1 MQVNEPSTK
10 NVRAAHAR
18 GTSASSKQPKH
29 AAKTASIKAE
39 ELKSKGKVAALE
51 GIRALSILAIVLYH
65 ADPSWLPGGFFG
77 VSVFFVLT
85 GYLTTLSLERELD
98 SSGRLD
104 YPRFLKRRLAR
115 LVPSVLVLVGFTTI
129 LCALFSHSLVPKVK
143 SDALSS
149 LLFFENIHFI
159 ISDVPY
165 FAAAGLPSPLTHLW
179 FLGVTMQFY
188 IVWPL
193 VLMLLRKVC
202 RKRRTLFV
210 VVGALIV
217 ASAVEMA
224 LLFDPSGDTT
234 RVYYGPDTRAAE
246 FLMGA
251 LCALMTRGFGWGQ
264 RFATRYGKRRRTYIA
279 WGYELLAVASIALLV
294 VMCFTIDGFSPLTYR
309 GGTLVA
315 SLLAAL
321 LVGVVCRSKKG
332 PVALLL
338 GLKPLVAAGA
348 VSFSIYLWHYP
359 LLLVMNPATRT
370 TELPWWGWVLE
381 FVVIIGVSVA
391 SHIVVEKGVGKRWL
405 FGQTSAQ
412 AALYL
417 ISVVALLVLAVV
429 PVNASQTGVPL
440 SQQTQSSQEPAER
453 NDVVV
458 EEPSAP
464 EQKDDSEAET
474 EKDAEKDSEAGT
486 AEDAGKDSEKDPE
499 KDAEEEQEESS
510 VPKPEDYTVDSKT
523 GATDA
528 RVLLVGDSVSLGAED
543 AFYQIFPDGWM
554 DSAISRQLIVGVD
567 VFNSCVAAGHDAPVV
582 IFALGTNGVG
592 GEDDM
597 RKLVE
602 ACGPDRRVLLVN
614 TRLPGATQDR
624 VNGML
629 AEVASEYD
637 NVELVDW
644 HAASTGH
651 DEYFWDD
658 GTHLRPEGAQAY
670 VMMLR
675 KAVTGR

>member
-1 MQVNEPSTK
+1 M
-10 NVRAAHAR
+10 
-18 GTSASSKQPKH
+18 
-29 AAKTASIKAE
+29 KAE

-224 LLFDPSGDTT
+224 LLIDPSGDTT

-251 LCALMTRGFGWGQ
+251 LCALMTRGSGWGQ

-279 WGYELLAVASIALLV
+279 WAYELLAVVSIALLV
-294 VMCFTIDGFSPLTYR
+294 VMCFAIDGFSPLTYR

-315 SLLAAL
+315 ALLAAS
-321 LVGVVCRSKKG
+321 LVGVVCRAKKG
-332 PVALLL
+332 PVARLL

-348 VSFSIYLWHYP
+348 GSFSLDLWHYP

-370 TELPWWGWVLE
+370 TELPWWGWLLE
-381 FVVIIGVSVA
+381 LLV
-391 SHIVVEKGVGKRWL
+391 IVVVAELSYRLIERGVGAPL
-405 FGQTSAQ
+405 ALGQSRVAL
-412 AALYL
+412 AAEA
-417 ISVVALLVLAVV
+417 VALLAVV
-429 PVNASQTGVPL
+429 VVTLAPISAEQTGVPVD
-440 SQQTQSSQEPAER
+440 QQAGGSVEAAFDPDAQGY
-453 NDVVV
+453 DV
-458 EEPSAP
+458 SG
-464 EQKDDSEAET
+464 T
-474 EKDAEKDSEAGT
+474 FLAGT
-486 AEDAGKDSEKDPE
+486 AFATAVDTINSRNYDVDA
-499 KDAEEEQEESS
+499 Q
-510 VPKPEDYTVDSKT
+510 T

-528 RVLLVGDSVSLGAED
+528 SVLLIGDSVAKGAEAQFKRVFPNGWID
-543 AFYQIFPDGWM
+543 AAVG
-554 DSAISRQLIVGVD
+554 RQFTAGID
-567 VFNSCVAAGHDAPVV
+567 VYNQCVADGHGADVV
-582 IFALGTNGVG
+582 VFALGSNGVAR
-592 GEDDM
+592 EEQVRSLID
-597 RKLVE
+597 
-602 ACGPDRRVLLVN
+602 ACGADRKVYFVTTRVPMPL
-614 TRLPGATQDR
+614 QDINNELFR
-624 VNGML
+624 N
-629 AEVASEYD
+629 VADQYD
-637 NVELVDW
+637 NVEVIDW
-644 HAASTGH
+644 YAESEGH

-658 GTHLRPEGAQAY
+658 GTHLRPEGAEAY

-675 KAVTGR
+675 RAITGR

>member
-1 MQVNEPSTK
+1 MRGAE
-10 NVRAAHAR
+10 AA
-18 GTSASSKQPKH
+18 PKH
-29 AAKTASIKAE
+29 KARTSTEGRAPAKAR
-39 ELKSKGKVAALE
+39 GKVAALE

-98 SSGRLD
+98 ASGRLD
-104 YPRFLKRRLAR
+104 YPRFLRRRLAR
-115 LVPSVLVLVGFTTI
+115 LVPSVLVLVGITTI

-159 ISDVPY
+159 VSDVPY

-193 VLMLLRKVC
+193 LLMLLRKVC
-202 RKRRTLFV
+202 KERKALLA
-210 VVGALIV
+210 VVGVLIL
-217 ASAVEMA
+217 ASAIEMA

-234 RVYYGPDTRAAE
+234 RIYYGPDTRAAE
-246 FLMGA
+246 FLVGA
-251 LCALMTRGFGWGQ
+251 LCALMTGGTGWDL
-264 RFATRYGKRRRTYIA
+264 RRKTRAKGEGRPVPA
-279 WGYELLAVASIALLV
+279 WAYELAAVASIALLV
-294 VMCFTIDGFSPLTYR
+294 VMCVCVDGFSPLTYR

-315 SLLAAL
+315 ALLAAV
-321 LVGVVCRSKKG
+321 LVGVVCRAEKG
-332 PVALLL
+332 PVARVL
-338 GLKPLVAAGA
+338 GLRPLVAAGA
-348 VSFSIYLWHYP
+348 ASFSVYLWHYP

-370 TELPWWGWVLE
+370 TELPWWGWALE
-381 FVVIIGVSVA
+381 FAVIVGVSVA
-391 SHIVVEKGVGKRWL
+391 SHLVVERGVGERWL
-405 FGQTSAQ
+405 LGQTTSQ

-417 ISVVALLVLAVV
+417 VSVIALLVLAVV
-429 PVNASQTGVPL
+429 PVDASQTGVPL
-440 SQQTQSSQEPAER
+440 SVQQQASKQPPAAEQQVG
-453 NDVVV
+453 NDESTPADPAPE
-458 EEPSAP
+458 EEP
-464 EQKDDSEAET
+464 
-474 EKDAEKDSEAGT
+474 
-486 AEDAGKDSEKDPE
+486 
-499 KDAEEEQEESS
+499 EEEEPS
-510 VPKPEDYTVDSKT
+510 VPKPEDYTVDPQT
-523 GATDA
+523 GVTDA
-528 RVLLVGDSVSLGAED
+528 KVLLIGDSVSLGAQD
-543 AFYQIFPDGWM
+543 AFYQIFPNGWM

-629 AEVASEYD
+629 AQVAGEYD

-644 HAASTGH
+644 YAASTGH

-670 VMMLR
+670 VAMLR

>member
-1 MQVNEPSTK
+1 MQNVIGSAVQVNEAKT
-10 NVRAAHAR
+10 NTYRAAHTR
-18 GTSASSKQPKH
+18 GGSASPKH
-29 AAKTASIKAE
+29 AAKTTSLQVEEIKAR
-39 ELKSKGKVAALE
+39 GKVAALE

-98 SSGRLD
+98 ASGRLD

-129 LCALFSHSLVPKVK
+129 LCALFSHALVPKVK

-159 ISDVPY
+159 VSDVPY

-202 RKRRTLFV
+202 KERKALLA
-210 VVGALIV
+210 VVGVLIL
-217 ASAVEMA
+217 ASAIEMA

-234 RVYYGPDTRAAE
+234 RIYYGPDTRAAE
-246 FLMGA
+246 FLVGA
-251 LCALMTRGFGWGQ
+251 LCALMTRGSGWDL
-264 RFATRYGKRRRTYIA
+264 RRRSHGSRERRPVPTWA
-279 WGYELLAVASIALLV
+279 YELAAVVSIALLV
-294 VMCFTIDGFSPLTYR
+294 VMCVCVDGFSPLTYR

-315 SLLAAL
+315 ALLAAV
-321 LVGVVCRSKKG
+321 LVGVVCRAEKG
-332 PVALLL
+332 PVARVL
-338 GLKPLVAAGA
+338 GLRPLVAAGA
-348 VSFSIYLWHYP
+348 ASFSVYLWHYP

-381 FVVIIGVSVA
+381 FAVIVGVSVA
-391 SHIVVEKGVGKRWL
+391 SHLVVEKGVGRRWL
-405 FGQTSAQ
+405 FNQTSAQ

-417 ISVVALLVLAVV
+417 VSVIALLVLAVV

-440 SQQTQSSQEPAER
+440 NQQTQSSQEPVDRENTVIEDEA
-453 NDVVV
+453 
-458 EEPSAP
+458 AP
-464 EQKDDSEAET
+464 EQ
-474 EKDAEKDSEAGT
+474 
-486 AEDAGKDSEKDPE
+486 
-499 KDAEEEQEESS
+499 EEETPEEEGAPEEEAPEEEDSS
-510 VPKPEDYTVDSKT
+510 IPKPEDYTVDPQT
-523 GATDA
+523 GVTDA
-528 RVLLVGDSVSLGAED
+528 KVLLVGDSVSLGAQD
-543 AFYQIFPDGWM
+543 AFYQIFPNGWM

-629 AEVASEYD
+629 AQVASEYE

-644 HAASTGH
+644 YAASTGH

>member
-1 MQVNEPSTK
+1 M
-10 NVRAAHAR
+10 
-18 GTSASSKQPKH
+18 
-29 AAKTASIKAE
+29 KAE

-251 LCALMTRGFGWGQ
+251 LCALMTRGSGWGQ
-264 RFATRYGKRRRTYIA
+264 RFASRYGKRRRTYIA
-279 WGYELLAVASIALLV
+279 WAYELLAVASIALLV
-294 VMCFTIDGFSPLTYR
+294 VMCFAIDGFSPLTYR

-315 SLLAAL
+315 ALLAAL
-321 LVGVVCRSKKG
+321 LVGVVCRAKKG
-332 PVALLL
+332 PVARLL

-348 VSFSIYLWHYP
+348 VSFSLYLWHYP

-391 SHIVVEKGVGKRWL
+391 SHVVVEKGAGRRWL

-440 SQQTQSSQEPAER
+440 SQQTQSSQEPVDRENTVIEDEA
-453 NDVVV
+453 
-458 EEPSAP
+458 AP
-464 EQKDDSEAET
+464 EQEEET
-474 EKDAEKDSEAGT
+474 
-486 AEDAGKDSEKDPE
+486 PE
-499 KDAEEEQEESS
+499 KEGAPEEEAPEEEDSS
-510 VPKPEDYTVDSKT
+510 IPKPEDYTVDPQT
-523 GATDA
+523 GVTDA
-528 RVLLVGDSVSLGAED
+528 KVLLVGDSVSLGAQD
-543 AFYQIFPDGWM
+543 AFYQIFPNGWM

>member
-1 MQVNEPSTK
+1 MK
-10 NVRAAHAR
+10 
-18 GTSASSKQPKH
+18 G
-29 AAKTASIKAE
+29 E

-115 LVPSVLVLVGFTTI
+115 LIPSVLVLVGFTTI

-202 RKRRTLFV
+202 RDRRALLV

-251 LCALMTRGFGWGQ
+251 LCALMTRGSGWGQ

-279 WGYELLAVASIALLV
+279 WAYELLAVASIALLV

-321 LVGVVCRSKKG
+321 LVGVVCRAKKG
-332 PVALLL
+332 PVAILL

-381 FVVIIGVSVA
+381 FVVIVAVSVA

-464 EQKDDSEAET
+464 EQKDYSEAGTAKDAEKDSEKDA
-474 EKDAEKDSEAGT
+474 EKDAEKDS
-486 AEDAGKDSEKDPE
+486 K
-499 KDAEEEQEESS
+499 EEPEESS
-510 VPKPEDYTVDSKT
+510 VPKPEDYTVDPKT

-528 RVLLVGDSVSLGAED
+528 QVLLVGDSVSLGAED

-614 TRLPGATQDR
+614 TRLPSATQDR

-629 AEVASEYD
+629 AEVANEYD